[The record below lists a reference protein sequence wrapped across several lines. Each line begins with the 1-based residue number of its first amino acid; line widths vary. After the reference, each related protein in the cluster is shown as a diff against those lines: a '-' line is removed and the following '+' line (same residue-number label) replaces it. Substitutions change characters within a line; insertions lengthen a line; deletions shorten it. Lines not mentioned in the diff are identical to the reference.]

1 MRASG
6 VLAAWAWLGMAS
18 AWIPCSFRANPP
30 PPPPTDP
37 KATRVVERIVE
48 DLMGRAGLGNV
59 WDEIDEEMQQ
69 EIEKSWAKIV
79 EECT

>member
-1 MRASG
+1 
-6 VLAAWAWLGMAS
+6 
-18 AWIPCSFRANPP
+18 
-30 PPPPTDP
+30 
-37 KATRVVERIVE
+37 VVERIVE

-59 WDEIDEEMQQ
+59 WNEIDEELQQ

>member
-1 MRASG
+1 MPGPGWGWPVPGSRVPSE
-6 VLAAWAWLGMAS
+6 
-18 AWIPCSFRANPP
+18 PP
-30 PPPPTDP
+30 PPPPADP
-37 KATRVVERIVE
+37 KAARVVERIVE

-59 WDEIDEEMQQ
+59 WNEIDEELQQ